1 MTVQQLTEREALLQP
16 FDGMHNNFEL
26 RIWPGSQK
34 NVYYDNEE
42 LFINLLANED
52 CYFVVYQV
60 DINNDMQVIYP
71 NFWETGKN
79 VLKAGVT
86 RTIPE
91 DTSFVLHAPYGEE
104 RILVYASQRP
114 FTIPEDQYSP
124 QSISRERL
132 ASPQA
137 LWRIESGSGDGSKA
151 LSVVPRGA
159 TGQFSYTILP
169 K

>member
-1 MTVQQLTEREALLQP
+1 MCKAE
-16 FDGMHNNFEL
+16 
-26 RIWPGSQK
+26 SC
-34 NVYYDNEE
+34 DNEE

-104 RILVYASQRP
+104 PILVYASQRP

-124 QSISRERL
+124 QPPGSALPLPMRSGGLRAVL
-132 ASPQA
+132 AM
-137 LWRIESGSGDGSKA
+137 I
-151 LSVVPRGA
+151 
-159 TGQFSYTILP
+159 P
-169 K
+169 KPCR